1 MKDDER
7 GEMTTIERPGFSRRK
22 LLTTAAVGVPAMG
35 ALGAV
40 NLFGAPAARA
50 NPYVPI
56 DGLWGSGT
64 TAGLQEVLGT
74 PVDGVV
80 SGQNEEWA
88 GPNTA
93 LTSGWEWVPAYDA
106 TGSTVISAMQS
117 RIGVAADGLIG
128 PETIRA
134 LARYLKWSDN
144 SGVLVEPSQV
154 VGSLQ
159 GRVQDGWF

>member
-1 MKDDER
+1 
-7 GEMTTIERPGFSRRK
+7 MTMAKPGMSRRDS
-22 LLTTAAVGVPAMG
+22 LRTAAVGVPAMG

-40 NLFGAPAARA
+40 NLFGAPAAKA

-74 PVDGVV
+74 PVDGIV
-80 SGQNEEWA
+80 SSQNESWRKYN
-88 GPNTA
+88 PA
-93 LTSGWEWVPAYDA
+93 LTSGWEWVPASDA

-134 LARYLKWSDN
+134 LAHYLKWSDD

>member
-1 MKDDER
+1 M
-7 GEMTTIERPGFSRRK
+7 TIERPGFSRRK
-22 LLTTAAVGVPAMG
+22 LLSTAAVGVPAMG
-35 ALGAV
+35 ALSAV
-40 NLFGAPAARA
+40 NLFGAPAAKA

-56 DGLWGSGT
+56 DGL
-64 TAGLQEVLGT
+64 
-74 PVDGVV
+74 
-80 SGQNEEWA
+80 
-88 GPNTA
+88 
-93 LTSGWEWVPAYDA
+93 TSGWEWVPASDA

-134 LARYLKWSDN
+134 LAHYLKWSDD

>member
-1 MKDDER
+1 M
-7 GEMTTIERPGFSRRK
+7 TIERPGFSRRK
-22 LLTTAAVGVPAMG
+22 LLSTAAVGVPAMG
-35 ALGAV
+35 ALSAV
-40 NLFGAPAARA
+40 NLFGAPAAKA

-93 LTSGWEWVPAYDA
+93 LTSGWE
-106 TGSTVISAMQS
+106 
-117 RIGVAADGLIG
+117 
-128 PETIRA
+128 
-134 LARYLKWSDN
+134 
-144 SGVLVEPSQV
+144 
-154 VGSLQ
+154 
-159 GRVQDGWF
+159 

>member
-1 MKDDER
+1 M
-7 GEMTTIERPGFSRRK
+7 TIERPGFSRRK
-22 LLTTAAVGVPAMG
+22 LLSTAAVGVPAMG
-35 ALGAV
+35 ALSAV
-40 NLFGAPAARA
+40 NLFGAPAAKA

-64 TAGLQEVLGT
+64 
-74 PVDGVV
+74 
-80 SGQNEEWA
+80 
-88 GPNTA
+88 
-93 LTSGWEWVPAYDA
+93 
-106 TGSTVISAMQS
+106 TVISAMQS

-134 LARYLKWSDN
+134 LAHYLKWSDD